1 MIYYVFNKLI
11 VYIEFWLLINKLI
24 IIDELL
30 LIVNWLKWKLWN
42 NS

>member
-1 MIYYVFNKLI
+1 MIYYVFSKLI